1 MKTIGIVGAGAW
13 GTALAVVA
21 RRAGCDVMVWAR
33 EREVVADIE
42 TLRENPR
49 FLPGITLDSAIA
61 VTGDLTRAADA
72 DAVLLVVPAQFLR
85 ETCAAL
91 APAWRAGV
99 PAVICAKGIER
110 ETSALMS
117 EIVAETLPGAPI
129 AVLSGPSFAAEVA
142 LAHPTA
148 VTLAARDAG
157 VAADVTGALGAP
169 TFRIYRS
176 DDVIGAEI
184 GGAVKNVLAIACG
197 IVEGK
202 GLGDN
207 ARAALITRG
216 LAEIT
221 RLGLAKGARIE
232 TFMGLSGLGDLTLT
246 CNAMQSRNFSLGVA
260 LGRDEALADILAART
275 SVAEGV
281 STASSVNALA
291 RGIGVD
297 MPIAAA
303 VDAVVNRGEPVDE
316 VIRGL
321 LARPFGEETF
331 GTPGKLR
338 GGLRGE
344 ESDSGA

>member
-1 MKTIGIVGAGAW
+1 LKTIGIVGAGAW

-21 RRAGCDVMVWAR
+21 RRAGRDVLLWAR
-33 EREVVADIE
+33 EPDVVVDIE
-42 TLRENPR
+42 ARRENAR
-49 FLPGITLDSAIA
+49 FLPAIALEPAIA
-61 VTGDLTRAADA
+61 VSGDLARAADA

-85 ETCAAL
+85 ETCTAL
-91 APAWRAGV
+91 APVWRAGV
-99 PAVICAKGIER
+99 PAVICAKGIEHG
-110 ETSALMS
+110 TCALMS
-117 EIVAETLPGAPI
+117 EIVAETLPRAPI

-142 LAHPTA
+142 RARPTA
-148 VTLAARDAG
+148 VTLAAADDG
-157 VAADVTGALGAP
+157 VAADVAAALGAP

-207 ARAALITRG
+207 TRAAVITRG
-216 LAEIT
+216 LAEVT
-221 RLGLAKGARIE
+221 RLGLAKGARLE

-246 CNAMQSRNFSLGVA
+246 CYAMQSRNFSLGVA
-260 LGRDEALADILAART
+260 LGRGEALADILAARS

-281 STASSVNALA
+281 FTASSVSELA
-291 RGIGVD
+291 RRTGVE

-303 VDAVVNRGEPVDE
+303 VDAVVNRGEPVDDM
-316 VIRGL
+316 IRGL

-331 GTPGKLR
+331 GIPG
-338 GGLRGE
+338 
-344 ESDSGA
+344 ESDASGT

>member
-1 MKTIGIVGAGAW
+1 MQRIGIVGAGAW

-21 RRAGCDVMVWAR
+21 RRAGLDVVLWAR
-33 EREVVADIE
+33 EPEVIADIE
-42 TLRENPR
+42 SICENAR
-49 FLPGITLDSAIA
+49 FLPGVTLEPAIA
-61 VTGDLTRAADA
+61 ATGDLASAADA

-85 ETCAAL
+85 ATSTAL
-91 APAWRAGV
+91 APMWRRGV

-110 ETSALMS
+110 ETCALMS
-117 EIVAETLPGAPI
+117 EIVAETLPDAPI
-129 AVLSGPSFAAEVA
+129 AVLSGPSFATEVA
-142 LAHPTA
+142 NERPTA
-148 VTLAARDAG
+148 VTLAAADAG
-157 VAADVTGALGAP
+157 MAADVAAALGAP
-169 TFRIYRS
+169 TFRIYRT

-202 GLGDN
+202 GFGEN
-207 ARAALITRG
+207 TRAALITRG

-260 LGRDEALADILAART
+260 LGQGEALADILAART

-281 STASSVNALA
+281 FTASSVSALA
-291 RGIGVD
+291 RSIDVD

-303 VDAVVNRGEPVDE
+303 VDAVVNLGEPLDE

-321 LARPFGEETF
+321 LARPFGEEAIGF
-331 GTPGKLR
+331 PGQGSASGT
-338 GGLRGE
+338 
-344 ESDSGA
+344 